1 MKALF
6 QKHKICAILRNIP
19 LEKTIDYVTA
29 AFNGGIRLFEVAM
42 NSPHAE
48 KQIQI
53 LTDKFGDRALIGA
66 GTVINKELC
75 LRAKNAGAQFFLTPS
90 VVIETLEFCAAN
102 QIKLLPGVL
111 TPTDVSVCL
120 NYGYKTFKL
129 FPACDMPQN
138 YIKSLLG
145 PFDNT
150 NYVAVGGVKLENAS
164 DYLKQG
170 FIGVGIGG
178 SLIPKEFI
186 EKEEWEKASQ
196 LIRENIQKLS

>member
-1 MKALF
+1 
-6 QKHKICAILRNIP
+6 
-19 LEKTIDYVTA
+19 
-29 AFNGGIRLFEVAM
+29 M

-111 TPTDVSVCL
+111 TLRMSLFVLIMAIRLL
-120 NYGYKTFKL
+120 NYSRL
-129 FPACDMPQN
+129 VIC
-138 YIKSLLG
+138 
-145 PFDNT
+145 
-150 NYVAVGGVKLENAS
+150 
-164 DYLKQG
+164 
-170 FIGVGIGG
+170 
-178 SLIPKEFI
+178 PKI
-186 EKEEWEKASQ
+186 
-196 LIRENIQKLS
+196 I